1 MRRVETW
8 TVTTK
13 VTVEVQQ
20 TKDGTWAATAPTT
33 GDTRERFV
41 RIVSNDR
48 TLAVHTALEQ
58 AGWKNPRRAP

>member
-1 MRRVETW
+1 MRQVEAW

-13 VTVEVQQ
+13 VAVEVQQ
-20 TKDGTWAATAPTT
+20 NTDGTWAATAPTT

-58 AGWKNPRRAP
+58 AGWQTPRRAP